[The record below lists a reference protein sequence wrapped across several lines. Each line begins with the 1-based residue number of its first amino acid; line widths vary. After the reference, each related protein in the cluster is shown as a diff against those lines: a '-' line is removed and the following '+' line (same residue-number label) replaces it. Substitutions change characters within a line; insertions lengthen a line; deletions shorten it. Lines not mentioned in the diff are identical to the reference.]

1 MKTVLYFSVRQS
13 SSAREINAGVLDS
26 AHKLN
31 WNLQTIEVMPS
42 VPDLREMLKFWSPDG
57 CIVMCARDG
66 APFPISELRHVP
78 LVCIDRVDG
87 RERRNVAHVRCDNA
101 AVARVA
107 AHELLS
113 SETKSHVF
121 IRSEKNFPWCR
132 ERETEF
138 ARLLKMNGK
147 RLVSV
152 SPGRFDDTGC
162 VQRIAGALER
172 LPKPIAVFAANDAV
186 AEKTL
191 AACRRLGFAV
201 PDDVALLGV
210 DDDPDICEYATPTLS
225 SIGIDFRASGKRAA
239 EALHAMMSGSG
250 KDPTSVTY
258 PPTRVIRREST
269 RRLKK
274 ADSKVNEALEMIRKD
289 LRVTAA
295 KVAATFPCSRRMAEI
310 RFRAATGR
318 SILEEIQLARLDR
331 AKELIGKRSLQIAA
345 IADFCGYRSAAAF
358 SKFFRAMTG
367 SNPVTS
373 ART

>member
-13 SSAREINAGVLDS
+13 SSAREINSGVLDS

-66 APFPISELRHVP
+66 APFPIPELKRQP
-78 LVCIDRVDG
+78 LVCIDRADG
-87 RERRNVAHVRCDNA
+87 RERRNVVHVRCDNA
-101 AVARVA
+101 AVARIA

-113 SETKSHVF
+113 GETRSHVF
-121 IRSEKNFPWCR
+121 IQTEKPFPWCR

-152 SPGRFDDTGC
+152 SPGRLDDSGC
-162 VQRIAGALER
+162 ILRIAGALER

-191 AACRRLGFAV
+191 AVCRRLGFAV
-201 PDDVALLGV
+201 PDDVTLLGV
-210 DDDPDICEYATPTLS
+210 DNDPDICEYTMPTLS
-225 SIGIDFRASGKRAA
+225 SIGIDFRSSGKCAA
-239 EALHAMMSGSG
+239 EALDTLMSGSRNN
-250 KDPTSVTY
+250 PPSATY
-258 PPTRVIRREST
+258 PPTRVIHREST

-318 SILEEIQLARLDR
+318 SILEEIQLVRLDR

-345 IADFCGYRSAAAF
+345 IADFCGYRSAAGF
-358 SKFFRAMTG
+358 TKFFRAMTG
-367 SNPVTS
+367 SSPVKSTK
-373 ART
+373 T